1 MPLTSVRQ
9 VASLICLAPVEN
21 RLNGD
26 NASLRIV
33 SIDHP
38 PVSDSKPRHVAR
50 PLQPLHIALI
60 QLDITVDRLDHPNAG
75 GPIKPFQVAK
85 RTIRIGRASAQM
97 PSSLFT
103 SSEVWVRPA
112 M

>member
-1 MPLTSVRQ
+1 M
-9 VASLICLAPVEN
+9 EN
-21 RLNGD
+21 RLNGN

-38 PVSDSKPRHVAR
+38 PVSDPKPRDVAR

-60 QLDITVDRLDHPNAG
+60 RLDIAVNRLDHPNAG
-75 GPIKPFQVAK
+75 GPIKPLQIAK
-85 RTIRIGRASAQM
+85 RAIRIGRASTQM

-112 M
+112 L